1 MSVKGYQFI
10 YLTVSQ
16 SLTGRQADKS
26 PPVSSV
32 LVARPWKVPV
42 HFSPLASS
50 LHSIV
55 SLQKQVFPII
65 HTPVAK
71 VLRIINIEH
80 TYSIPK
86 SIMILLF
93 QILVLC
99 NALEISP
106 EDCIKIELSVILGLN
121 IGTFIKGF
129 QSIFW
134 LRLSDLLKASQQTSR
149 VGPNYLT
156 LHFTLFNA
164 QFSGVFKSALEEF
177 CDVLIG
183 GQRFT
188 SINS

>member
-1 MSVKGYQFI
+1 MSVKGYHFI
-10 YLTVSQ
+10 YLTESQ

-26 PPVSSV
+26 PSVSLSV
-32 LVARPWKVPV
+32 AARPWKVPV

-50 LHSIV
+50 LYSIAP
-55 SLQKQVFPII
+55 LQKQIFPII
-65 HTPVAK
+65 HTPLAE

-86 SIMILLF
+86 SIMILLC
-93 QILVLC
+93 QILVLR

-106 EDCIKIELSVILGLN
+106 EDCIKIEFSVILGLN
-121 IGTFIKGF
+121 TGTFIKGF
-129 QSIFW
+129 QTIFW
-134 LRLSDLLKASQQTSR
+134 LRLSDLLKVTQKTSR

-156 LHFTLFNA
+156 LNSTLVKA

-183 GQRFT
+183 GQRFI
-188 SINS
+188 SIHS